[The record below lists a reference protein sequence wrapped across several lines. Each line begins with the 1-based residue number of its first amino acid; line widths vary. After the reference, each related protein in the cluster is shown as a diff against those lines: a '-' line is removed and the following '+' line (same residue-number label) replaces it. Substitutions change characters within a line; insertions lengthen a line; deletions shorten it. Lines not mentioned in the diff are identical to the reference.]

1 MTVRQRRLIQRSP
14 LTLALAAALFLP
26 VAHAQD
32 QASQDQSA
40 ATADQKPKDL
50 DKVTVTGSLIPQTTL
65 ETFTPVTIIS
75 AEDIQARGFNNVAE
89 VLQKSSFATGGVQ
102 NNQSSA
108 SFTQGAE
115 TLSLFG
121 LPSGYVKYLIDGRP
135 MANYPALYN
144 GSDVFNNISGI
155 PVELVE
161 RIEILP
167 GGQSSLYGSDAI
179 AGVVNIILKKNID
192 GGVVTARLGGYDEGG
207 GRSGRISLADSF
219 SSKDGRWN
227 TLVGIQA
234 EKNDPVW
241 GYQRDLTRQF
251 NTDAYNG
258 AAPLAS
264 RDWLVY
270 SPFTSYKFLDPSN
283 CANVSAGFD
292 GSVGLQT
299 RPGFGDEKYCGSM
312 TTPGYRTLKNSKDG
326 IQLYT
331 HTTFDFNDL
340 AQGYADVLL
349 SREKVRYHIGSG
361 YTWWGTSV
369 GWGYFY
375 DPRVGTGVADA
386 YGELICGDDPDC
398 LASLPPGDLLN
409 LQRAFTPEDMGGW
422 ENTMDE
428 NKSSSYSVTLGV
440 NGTLSEDSNW
450 DYDVSLTRTHYKLNE
465 ISLARLADPINN
477 YFQQHVL
484 GEQLGL
490 DPYFGA
496 YPVFEPDYAAFYQML
511 SPDDF
516 YSFMGTTNSRSSTF
530 DNLLR
535 AQFTNGSLWSMKG
548 GDAGAAIAVEAGT
561 EGWRYDPDPRLLNG
575 EIWGTTAV
583 SGAGKRSRYALT
595 GELRLPVLEPLTIT
609 ASARYDGFRAAGEDI
624 SKPTYALGI
633 EYRPIESLLLRGKYG
648 TAFKAPTLAD
658 QFQGLSGFYSTT
670 TDYYNCALLGFEP
683 GEVDDC
689 PARFSDLQY
698 FGQQSGNV
706 DLEPI
711 TAKVWS
717 YGVVWAP
724 SAKFSVSADYHH
736 WDIRNEVALQN
747 VDQLMRDESAC
758 RQGDLD
764 ATSGTCLAALSQISR
779 GAAGNVQSIFV
790 SKVNIAQR
798 TLDAL
803 TVDMNYRQELG
814 DLGSLA
820 LSGSWAR
827 NLKHEFQQY
836 PTDPVRDL
844 LSDPYYST
852 DPKYKATASVGW
864 NKGAWTTTV
873 YANYLGPTPNYRA
886 TLNPPGS
893 ENSQGNPIDGY
904 NNPGAGRLGSYT
916 TVNGSVNFEVTDDLK
931 LSFLVNNIANRMPDM
946 DVRSYPG
953 SSGEPY
959 NTSNFDALG
968 RGYYLEAKWSFG
980 KAN

>member
-1 MTVRQRRLIQRSP
+1 MTARQRRLIQRSP

-89 VLQKSSFATGGVQ
+89 VLQGSSFSTGGVQ

-121 LPSGYVKYLIDGRP
+121 LSASYVKYLIDGRP

-192 GGVVTARLGGYDEGG
+192 GAILSGRFGGYDEGG
-207 GRSGRISLADSF
+207 GRSGRISFADSVSAVDDKLNIVF
-219 SSKDGRWN
+219 
-227 TLVGIQA
+227 GIQA
-234 EKNDPVW
+234 EKSDPVW
-241 GYQRDLTRQF
+241 GYQRDLTSQF
-251 NTDAYNG
+251 NTNGYNG
-258 AAPLAS
+258 APQLAS

-270 SPFTSYKFLDPSN
+270 SPFTSYKFLDPAN
-283 CANVSAGFD
+283 CANVSGGFD
-292 GSVGLQT
+292 GSVEMQT
-299 RPGFGDEKYCGSM
+299 RPGFGDENYCGSM
-312 TTPGYRTLKNSKDG
+312 TTPGYRTLKNSKEG
-326 IQLYT
+326 VQLYT
-331 HTTFDFNDL
+331 HATWDFNDL

-349 SREKVRYHIGSG
+349 SHEKVKYHVGSN

-369 GWGYFY
+369 KWGYFY
-375 DPRVGTGVADA
+375 DP
-386 YGELICGDDPDC
+386 ELDDF
-398 LASLPPGDLLN
+398 LN

-422 ENTMDE
+422 ENSMQE
-428 NKSSSYSVTLGV
+428 NKSTSYAVTVGV

-450 DYDVSLTRTHYKLNE
+450 DYDISLSRTHYKLDE
-465 ISLARLADPINN
+465 IDLARLADPIND
-477 YFQQHVL
+477 YFQEHVL
-484 GEQLGL
+484 GPQLGL
-490 DPYFGA
+490 DPYYGA
-496 YPVFEPDYAAFYQML
+496 YPVFQPDYAAFYTLM
-511 SPDDF
+511 SPSDF
-516 YSFMGTTNSRSSTF
+516 YSFMGKTVSRSSTF
-530 DNLLR
+530 DNMIR
-535 AQFTNGSLWSMKG
+535 AQFTNGSLFSLPG

-561 EGWRYDPDPRLLNG
+561 QGWTYTPDPRLLNG

-583 SGAGKRSRYALT
+583 SGGGKRSRYAMT

-609 ASARYDGFRAAGEDI
+609 ASARYDGFRAAGREI
-624 SKPTYALGI
+624 SKPTYALGV
-633 EYRPIESLLLRGKYG
+633 EYRPIESLLFRGKYG

-670 TDYYNCALLGFEP
+670 TDYYNCGLLGFDP
-683 GEVDDC
+683 GEVDLC

-698 FGQQSGNV
+698 FGQQSGNP
-706 DLEPI
+706 DLKPI
-711 TAKVWS
+711 NAKVWS

-724 SAKFSVSADYHH
+724 TAKFSVSADYHH
-736 WDIRNEVALQN
+736 WDIRDEVRLQS
-747 VDQLMRDESAC
+747 VDQLMRDEAAC
-758 RQGDLD
+758 RTGGLD
-764 ATSGTCLAALSQISR
+764 ITSGTCQAAISQITR
-779 GAAGNVQSIFV
+779 GSAGTVQSIEV
-790 SKVNIAQR
+790 KKINIAKQ
-798 TLDAL
+798 TLDAV

-814 DLGSLA
+814 AFGTLG
-820 LSGSWAR
+820 LSGSWTR
-827 NLKHEFQQY
+827 NLEHLLQDY
-836 PTDPVRDL
+836 PTDPVVDAL
-844 LSDPYYST
+844 NDPYWST
-852 DPKYKATASVGW
+852 DPKYKANASVSW
-864 NKGAWTTTV
+864 NKARWTTTL
-873 YANYLGPTPNYRA
+873 YANYIGPTPNYRA
-886 TLNPPGS
+886 TLDP
-893 ENSQGNPIDGY
+893 DGY
-904 NNPGAGRLGSYT
+904 AFAGAGRLGSYT
-916 TVNGSVNFEVTDDLK
+916 TANASVNFDVTEDLK
-931 LSFLVNNIANRMPDM
+931 LSFLVNNLANRMPDM

-953 SSGEPY
+953 NSGEPY
-959 NTSNFDALG
+959 NSSNFNLLG
-968 RGYYLEAKWSFG
+968 RAYYVEAKWNFG
-980 KAN
+980 KGK

>member
-1 MTVRQRRLIQRSP
+1 MNYHNRRRIHRSP

-26 VAHAQD
+26 AAHAQA
-32 QASQDQSA
+32 QAAQDQT
-40 ATADQKPKDL
+40 ATTTDEKTKDL
-50 DKVTVTGSLIPQTTL
+50 DKVTVTGSLIPQTTV

-75 AEDIQARGFNNVAE
+75 AEDIQARGFNTVAE

-179 AGVVNIILKKNID
+179 AGVVNIILKKTID
-192 GGVVTARLGGYDEGG
+192 GAIVTGRIGGYDEGG
-207 GRSGRISLADSF
+207 GRSGRVSFADSF
-219 SSKDGRWN
+219 SSADNRWN

-241 GYQRDLTRQF
+241 GYQRDLTSRF
-251 NTDAYNG
+251 NDVGTTWVPNNATRTYDRVASP
-258 AAPLAS
+258 ALAS

-270 SPFTSYKFLDPSN
+270 SPFTSYKFLDPAN

-292 GSVGLQT
+292 GSVDLQT

-331 HTTFDFNDL
+331 HSTFELNDL
-340 AQGYADVLL
+340 AQAYADVLI
-349 SREKVRYHIGSG
+349 SSEKVKYHIGSN

-369 GWGYFY
+369 KWGYFY
-375 DPRVGTGVADA
+375 DP
-386 YGELICGDDPDC
+386 ELDDF
-398 LASLPPGDLLN
+398 LN

-422 ENTMDE
+422 ENSMAE

-440 NGTLSEDSNW
+440 NGTLSEESNW
-450 DYDVSLTRTHYKLNE
+450 DYDVSLTRTHYKLDE
-465 ISLARLADPINN
+465 IDLARLADPIND
-477 YFQQHVL
+477 YFQDNVL
-484 GEQLGL
+484 GPQLGL
-490 DPYFGA
+490 DPYYGA
-496 YPVFEPDYAAFYQML
+496 YPVFSPDYAAFYKLL
-511 SPDDF
+511 SPADF
-516 YSFMGTTNSRSSTF
+516 YSFMGKTVSRSTTY
-530 DNLLR
+530 DNLIR
-535 AQFTNGSLWSMKG
+535 AQFTNGSLFSLPG

-561 EGWRYDPDPRLLNG
+561 QGWNYTPDPRLLNG

-583 SGAGKRSRYALT
+583 SGSGQRSRYALT
-595 GELRLPVLEPLTIT
+595 GELRLPVLEPLTVT
-609 ASARYDGFRAAGEDI
+609 ASARYDGFRAAGTEI

-633 EYRPIESLLLRGKYG
+633 EYRPIESLLFRGKYG

-658 QFQGLSGFYSTT
+658 QFQGISGFYSTT
-670 TDYYNCALLGFEP
+670 TDYYNCALLGFDP
-683 GEVDDC
+683 GNTDAC

-706 DLEPI
+706 DLKPI
-711 TAKVWS
+711 NAKVWS

-724 SAKFSVSADYHH
+724 TAKFSVSADYHH

-764 ATSGTCLAALSQISR
+764 PTSGTCLAALSQITR
-779 GAAGNVQSIFV
+779 GAAGTVQSIFV

-803 TVDMNYRQELG
+803 TVDMNYRHDLG
-814 DLGSLA
+814 DLGALN

-827 NLKHEFQQY
+827 NIKHEFQQY

-852 DPKYKATASVGW
+852 DPKYKATASIGW
-864 NKGAWTTTV
+864 NKGAWTSTV
-873 YANYLGPTPNYRA
+873 YANYIGPTPNYRA
-886 TLNPPGS
+886 TLNAPGS
-893 ENSQGNPIDGY
+893 EDAFGNPIDGY
-904 NNPGAGRLGSYT
+904 NNYGAGKLGSYT
-916 TVNGSVNFEVTDDLK
+916 TLNGSVNFEVTEDLK
-931 LSFLVNNIANRMPDM
+931 LSFLVNNLANRMPDM
-946 DVRSYPG
+946 DATNYTG

-959 NTSNFDALG
+959 NTSNFDVLG
-968 RGYYLEAKWSFG
+968 RAYYLEAKWSFG
-980 KAN
+980 KGK

>member
-1 MTVRQRRLIQRSP
+1 MATRQRRPIYRSP
-14 LTLALAAALFLP
+14 LTLALAAVLFLP
-26 VAHAQD
+26 AAHAQEQTGTTD
-32 QASQDQSA
+32 D
-40 ATADQKPKDL
+40 KVKEL
-50 DKVTVTGSLIPQTTL
+50 DKVTVTGSLIPQTTV

-89 VLQKSSFATGGVQ
+89 VLQKSAFSTGGVQ

-192 GGVVTARLGGYDEGG
+192 GAVLTGRIGGYDDGG
-207 GRSGRISLADSF
+207 GRSGRISFADSF
-219 SSKDGRWN
+219 TSADNRWN
-227 TLVGIQA
+227 ALVGIQA

-241 GYQRDLTRQF
+241 AHQRDLTSRF
-251 NTDAYNG
+251 NSVGTTWVPNNTTRTYDRVASP
-258 AAPLAS
+258 ALAS

-270 SPFTSYKFLDPSN
+270 SPFTSYKFLDPAN
-283 CANVSAGFD
+283 CANVSGGFD
-292 GSVGLQT
+292 GSVDLQT
-299 RPGFGDEKYCGSM
+299 RPGFGDENYCGSM

-331 HTTFDFNDL
+331 HATFELNDL
-340 AQGYADVLL
+340 AQAYADVLI
-349 SREKVRYHIGSG
+349 SSEKVKYHIGSG

-369 GWGYFY
+369 KWGYFF
-375 DPRVGTGVADA
+375 
-386 YGELICGDDPDC
+386 DPD
-398 LASLPPGDLLN
+398 LEDLVN

-422 ENTMDE
+422 ENSMAE

-440 NGTLSEDSNW
+440 NGTLSEGSNW
-450 DYDVSLTRTHYKLNE
+450 DYDVSLTRTHYKLDE
-465 ISLARLADPINN
+465 IDLARLADPIND
-477 YFQQHVL
+477 YFQEHVL

-490 DPYFGA
+490 DPWYGA
-496 YPVFEPDYAAFYQML
+496 YPVFQPDYAAFYTLM
-511 SPDDF
+511 SPADF
-516 YSFMGTTNSRSSTF
+516 YSFMGKTVSRSSTF
-530 DNLLR
+530 DNLIR
-535 AQFTNGSLWSMKG
+535 AQFTNGSLFSLPG

-561 EGWRYDPDPRLLNG
+561 QGWSYAPDPRLLNG

-595 GELRLPVLEPLTIT
+595 GELRLPVLEPLTIS
-609 ASARYDGFRAAGEDI
+609 ASARYDGFRAAGNEI

-633 EYRPIESLLLRGKYG
+633 EYRPIESLLFRGKYG

-658 QFQGLSGFYSTT
+658 QFQGISGFYSTS
-670 TDYYNCALLGFEP
+670 TDYYNCALLGFDP
-683 GEVDDC
+683 GNTEDC
-689 PARFSDLQY
+689 PARYSDLQY

-706 DLEPI
+706 DLKPI
-711 TAKVWS
+711 NAKVWS

-724 SAKFSVSADYHH
+724 TAKFSMSADYHH

-747 VDQLMRDESAC
+747 VDQLLRDESAC

-764 ATSGTCLAALSQISR
+764 PTSGTCLAALSQVTR
-779 GAAGNVQSIFV
+779 GAAGTVQSIFV

-803 TVDMNYRQELG
+803 TVDMNYRH
-814 DLGSLA
+814 DLGNLGTLSM
-820 LSGSWAR
+820 SGSWAR

-836 PTDPVRDL
+836 PDDPVRDL

-852 DPKYKATASVGW
+852 DPKYKATASLGW
-864 NKGAWTTTV
+864 NKGSWTSTV
-873 YANYLGPTPNYRA
+873 YANYIGPTPNYRA
-886 TLNPPGS
+886 TLNAPGS
-893 ENSQGNPIDGY
+893 EDIFGNPIDGY
-904 NNPGAGRLGSYT
+904 NNYGAGKLGSYT
-916 TVNGSVNFEVTDDLK
+916 TFNGSVNFEVTEDLK
-931 LSFLVNNIANRMPDM
+931 LSFLVNNIANRTPDM
-946 DVRSYPG
+946 DVTYYPG
-953 SSGEPY
+953 TSGEPY
-959 NTSNFDALG
+959 NTSNFDVLG
-968 RGYYLEAKWSFG
+968 RAYYLEAKWSFG
-980 KAN
+980 KGK